1 MSKTRLQKT
10 TSDLKDI
17 YRSIT
22 ENTIKYNLLVEKKNG
37 LLDDLKILKERETV
51 LAETCRLLQE
61 ATTFSRKRLKE
72 CIETTVTSALRDIIG
87 DNTIGFEIK
96 YEVSHNKTV
105 ADFYMTK
112 VIDDET
118 VYLDIMNECGGGIA
132 DIVSIA
138 IRIVLLTYHSS
149 TLSKIL
155 LLDEAC
161 TSISNFSQELLSN
174 LAKWLK
180 SVSDRFDIQIILI
193 TQKEEFI
200 QHSDKVFVVRND
212 NGYSTIADTRTNV

>member
-51 LAETCRLLQE
+51 LSETCRLLQE

-112 VIDDET
+112 IIDDET

-200 QHSDKVFVVRND
+200 QHSDKVFVVRNE
-212 NGYSTIADTRTNV
+212 NGSSSITNTV

>member
-1 MSKTRLQKT
+1 MSRTRLQKT

-37 LLDDLKILKERETV
+37 LLDDLKILKEREVV
-51 LAETCRLLQE
+51 LSETCRLLQE

-87 DNTIGFEIK
+87 DNTIGFKIK

-112 VIDDET
+112 IIDDET

-200 QHSDKVFVVRND
+200 QHSDKVFVVRNE
-212 NGYSTIADTRTNV
+212 NGSSSITNTV